1 MTEQK
6 LSLRDRPVPPPQAS
20 RAHSA
25 ASELNSMLR
34 TNGFSDLLDGVSGG
48 AMAQA
53 GTTPINSL
61 PFTLAN
67 SNAYTPASLN
77 RVALSYAFMSHG
89 LVQTLVTQ
97 PVLDAFRGGVQI
109 DAPELSPEERDL
121 INKEINRSRQHDRE
135 RGLTRRTEK
144 ISWQSA
150 ADVEHSDIAAVRSTR
165 YWARLYGGAGLIV
178 NTTQDFRAA
187 LDPSKIQKGTPLEF
201 IPADRWELILS
212 TSNIWDERNA
222 RPFSYYGLPL
232 HRSRVVKSMGQEAP
246 SYIRTRLQ
254 GWGMSE
260 LERAIRPINAFL
272 KFENVVFELMDEAKL
287 DIYRINGFNAS
298 LLDASGTAMTSLRLK
313 QANAMKN
320 TLNAVAMDTEDGY
333 ERKQMTFSGL
343 AELWDQCRMNLC
355 SALKIP
361 MTKLFGMS
369 ASGFGS
375 GSDAMENYNST
386 CANER
391 EEAEPLLRTVID
403 LRCMQHFGYV
413 PEYTLRWAPL
423 RTLDGEQEQQVLT
436 AKQNRIMQL
445 KSEGMIN
452 GVEASILLRREEL
465 LPIETDVAKGLVDAT
480 PEAGQAAMI
489 GNEGQLTRD
498 PDAEKREDK
507 PRYDKKAGDG
517 KEKKS

>member
-1 MTEQK
+1 MADKK
-6 LSLRDRPVPPPQAS
+6 LTLRDRAPKTVE
-20 RAHSA
+20 RLNSA
-25 ASELNSMLR
+25 ASELNQMLR
-34 TNGFSDLLDGVSGG
+34 TNGFSDLLDGVTGG
-48 AMAQA
+48 VAAQGA
-53 GTTPINSL
+53 PPINSL
-61 PFTLAN
+61 PWTLSS
-67 SNAYTPASLN
+67 SNAYTPATLN
-77 RVALSYAFMSHG
+77 RVALSYAYMSHG

-109 DAPELSPEERDL
+109 ESPELSDEECSL
-121 INKEINRSRQHDRE
+121 INKEINRTRQHDRD
-135 RGLTRRTEK
+135 RGLTRQTTK
-144 ISWQSA
+144 VSWQSA

-178 NTTQDFRAA
+178 NTTQDFRMP
-187 LDPSKIQKGTPLEF
+187 LDPAKIQQGTPLEF

-212 TSNIWDERNA
+212 TSNIWDERVQ
-222 RPFSYYGLPL
+222 RPFNYYGLPL
-232 HRSRVVKSMGQEAP
+232 HRTRVVKSMGQEAP

-287 DIYRINGFNAS
+287 DIYKIDGFNAS
-298 LLDASGTAMTSLRLK
+298 LLDAAGTAMTSLRLK
-313 QANAMKN
+313 QANQMKN
-320 TLNAVAMDTEDGY
+320 VLNAVAMDTTDGY

-369 ASGFGS
+369 SGGFGS
-375 GSDAMENYNST
+375 GADSMENYNST

-403 LRCMQHFGYV
+403 LRCMQNFGYI
-413 PEYTLRWAPL
+413 PEYTLKWSPL

-436 AKQNRIMQL
+436 ARQNRIMQL
-445 KSEGMIN
+445 KDAGMIN

-465 LPIETDVAKGLVDAT
+465 LPIETEVSRGLVDAV
-480 PEAGQAAMI
+480 PEQTQAAII
-489 GNEGQLTRD
+489 GNEGQLTHD
-498 PDAEKREDK
+498 KKAEKREDK

-517 KEKKS
+517 KEKKT